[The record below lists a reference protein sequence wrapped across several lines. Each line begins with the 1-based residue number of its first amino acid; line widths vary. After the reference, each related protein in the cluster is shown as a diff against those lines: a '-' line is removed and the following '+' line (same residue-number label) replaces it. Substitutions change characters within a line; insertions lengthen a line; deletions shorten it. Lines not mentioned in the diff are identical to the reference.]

1 MTPDW
6 LIMIPPILTLY
17 FAARILLNNLRYGE
31 AALGM
36 LFSNINETTLLLRVF
51 AVSMILFSATRVMDL
66 IDFFHP
72 IPWNDEIIAAI
83 IWVVDIV
90 LVYVFYRVAATTAPK
105 EKKI

>member
-1 MTPDW
+1 MFPGW

-17 FAARILLNNLRYGE
+17 FALRILLNNLRYSE

-51 AVSMILFSATRVMDL
+51 AVSMILFSTTRVMDL
-66 IDFFHP
+66 IDLLYP
-72 IPWNDEIIAAI
+72 IPWNDEIVAAT
-83 IWVVDIV
+83 IWVVDII
-90 LVYVFYRVAATTAPK
+90 LVYVFYRVAATTAPR

>member
-1 MTPDW
+1 MVPGW

-17 FAARILLNNLRYGE
+17 FAARILFNNLRYSE

-36 LFSNINETTLLLRVF
+36 LFSNINETTFLLRVF
-51 AVSMILFSATRVMDL
+51 AVSMIFFSATRVMDL
-66 IDFFHP
+66 IDLFHP
-72 IPWNDEIIAAI
+72 IPWNDEIIASI
-83 IWVVDIV
+83 IWLVDIV